1 MVNKLNIDNKELIVL
16 MEFEDDEY
24 QNIVMCLDEKNNK
37 VYVIKNQIITNQEI
51 INKINKKYQ
60 LEMPQELKGIIF

>member
-1 MVNKLNIDNKELIVL
+1 MVNKLNIDNNELIVL

-37 VYVIKNQIITNQEI
+37 VYVIKNQIVTNKEI
-51 INKINKKYQ
+51 IDKINEKYQ
-60 LEMPQELKGIIF
+60 LELPQELKGVIF